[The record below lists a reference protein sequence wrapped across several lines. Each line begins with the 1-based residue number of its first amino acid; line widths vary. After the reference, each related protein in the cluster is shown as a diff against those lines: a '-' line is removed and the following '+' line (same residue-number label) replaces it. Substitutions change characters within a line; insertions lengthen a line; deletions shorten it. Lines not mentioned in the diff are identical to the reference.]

1 MKTTSLSVL
10 LFLVTSA
17 FTISA
22 IAQQPGVDPDMTSA
36 KLKKTPSIKV
46 PSEAKKSGL
55 GGKVNVLVNIGKD
68 GTVSSVESV
77 SGPDWVCPAVTRAD
91 VVAIRDAAKTAAM
104 NAKFEPAMK
113 KDEPTESSMFITFNF
128 PQKDAP
134 KESQAET
141 NYSAATVPPP
151 SSENKDPEAPKTY
164 TIKGNPAATATS
176 GNPPD
181 YKGPV
186 AAAGK
191 SESDA
196 NKSDTLTVKDDR
208 YTILAPPATGAEDG
222 KTIFGGV
229 LNGKASSLPRPPYP
243 PAARAVRASGAV
255 SIQVLI
261 DENGEIF
268 SAAPVSGHPLLRNAA
283 RIAACG
289 SKFMPTRLSGQPVK
303 VSGIITYNF
312 VP

>member
-1 MKTTSLSVL
+1 MKITSLSVL
-10 LFLVTSA
+10 LFLLSSA

-22 IAQQPGVDPDMTSA
+22 IAQQPGVDPDMTPA

-46 PSEAKKSGL
+46 PPEAKKSGL

-68 GTVSSVESV
+68 GAVSSVASV
-77 SGPDWVCPAVTRAD
+77 IGPDWVCPAVTRAD
-91 VVAIRDAAKTAAM
+91 VVAIREAAKTAAM

-113 KDEPTESSMFITFNF
+113 TGEPIESSMFVTFSF
-128 PQKDAP
+128 PQKNEP
-134 KESQAET
+134 KESQAQT
-141 NYSAATVPPP
+141 TYSAATVPAA
-151 SSENKDPEAPKTY
+151 SAENKDKEAPKTY
-164 TIKGNPAATATS
+164 TIKGDPAATATS

-181 YKGPV
+181 YAGPV
-186 AAAGK
+186 ATASNSG
-191 SESDA
+191 SDA
-196 NKSDTLTVKDDR
+196 KKSDTLTVKGDR
-208 YTILAPPATGAEDG
+208 YTVLPTRTGDDEG
-222 KTIFGGV
+222 KTISGGV
-229 LNGKASSLPRPPYP
+229 LNGKASSLARPSYP

-261 DENGEIF
+261 DENGDMF

-283 RIAACG
+283 RLAACR
-289 SKFMPTRLSGQPVK
+289 SKFMPTMLSGQPVK

>member
-1 MKTTSLSVL
+1 MKITSLSVL
-10 LFLVTSA
+10 LFLVSSA

-22 IAQQPGVDPDMTSA
+22 IAQQPGVDPEMTTA

-46 PSEAKKSGL
+46 PPEAKKSGL

-77 SGPDWVCPAVTRAD
+77 IGPDWVCPAVTRAD

-113 KDEPTESSMFITFNF
+113 RDEPTESSMFVTFNF
-128 PQKDAP
+128 PKKIEP
-134 KESQAET
+134 KESQAQT

-181 YKGPV
+181 YMGPV
-186 AAAGK
+186 ATAGN
-191 SESDA
+191 SGSRA
-196 NKSDTLTVKDDR
+196 SAGNSDTRTLS
-208 YTILAPPATGAEDG
+208 
-222 KTIFGGV
+222 GGV
-229 LNGKASSLPRPPYP
+229 LNGKASSLARPSYP

-255 SIQVLI
+255 SVQVLI
-261 DENGEIF
+261 DENGDIF

-283 RIAACG
+283 RLAACG

>member
-1 MKTTSLSVL
+1 MKITSLSVL
-10 LFLVTSA
+10 LFLVSSA

-22 IAQQPGVDPDMTSA
+22 IAQEPGDPDVTAA

-46 PSEAKKSGL
+46 PPEAKKSGL

-77 SGPDWVCPAVTRAD
+77 IGPDWVCPAVTRAD
-91 VVAIRDAAKTAAM
+91 VVAIREAAKTAAM

-113 KDEPTESSMFITFNF
+113 TGEPIESSMFVTFGF
-128 PQKDAP
+128 PQKNEP
-134 KESQAET
+134 KESQAQT
-141 NYSAATVPPP
+141 NYTAATVPPP

-164 TIKGNPAATATS
+164 TIKGYPAATATS

-181 YKGPV
+181 YAGPV
-186 AAAGK
+186 ATASNSG
-191 SESDA
+191 SDA
-196 NKSDTLTVKDDR
+196 KKSDTLTVKGDR
-208 YTILAPPATGAEDG
+208 YTVLPTRTGDDEG
-222 KTIFGGV
+222 KTISRGV
-229 LNGKASSLPRPPYP
+229 LNGKASSLARPSYP

-283 RIAACG
+283 RLAACR